1 MRTLI
6 LGTAYIS
13 AAQEGAQNY
22 AAKVV
27 NLWARLTRHLNP
39 GTDILIVDSASP
51 TDVSEV
57 TYPVDL
63 TVLQLGDNIGHIN
76 VSNKDG
82 WGRAFCAGV
91 DEAIAKGY
99 DYIAYCDVDI
109 VNSLPVG
116 PIIEKM
122 DRCGVRVA
130 CPMDTQYAFLENGL
144 MFLSVA
150 YLRDSNFVSRYNWP
164 SRVRSSDPMD
174 IPEMVFEKL
183 MADEL
188 FTLPIRTYRDDQGVL
203 TAHNLEHLFPY
214 GLDALTHTKFEVYQR
229 FLELKGIKL

>member
-1 MRTLI
+1 
-6 LGTAYIS
+6 
-13 AAQEGAQNY
+13 
-22 AAKVV
+22 
-27 NLWARLTRHLNP
+27 
-39 GTDILIVDSASP
+39 
-51 TDVSEV
+51 
-57 TYPVDL
+57 
-63 TVLQLGDNIGHIN
+63 
-76 VSNKDG
+76 
-82 WGRAFCAGV
+82 
-91 DEAIAKGY
+91 
-99 DYIAYCDVDI
+99 
-109 VNSLPVG
+109 
-116 PIIEKM
+116 
-122 DRCGVRVA
+122 
-130 CPMDTQYAFLENGL
+130 